1 MPCLPLNW
9 KNRTG
14 NMPAMNAQNVE
25 SLRAAIAWALLL
37 ADSQDQSLIAAYLGD
52 ALHLAENLSE
62 HDPK

>member
-1 MPCLPLNW
+1 
-9 KNRTG
+9 
-14 NMPAMNAQNVE
+14 MPAMNAQNVE